1 MAEEKGRDLHDE
13 LLTDEE
19 LKKKLASGEY
29 SISPRSGRLRKRI
42 RVKQKKPF
50 YSRRR
55 MKKTTRKL
63 LWVLLIIGF
72 ILTLI
77 IIPSMYLIVTGWRL
91 PTEAAGEGIGEARR

>member
-1 MAEEKGRDLHDE
+1 VEKDRNLHEE

-42 RVKQKKPF
+42 RVKQKKPM

-63 LWVLLIIGF
+63 LWILLIIGF

-77 IIPSMYLIVTGWRL
+77 IIAPEININPKKNDTKYMRK
-91 PTEAAGEGIGEARR
+91 

>member
-77 IIPSMYLIVTGWRL
+77 IIAPEININPKKSDTKYMRK
-91 PTEAAGEGIGEARR
+91 